1 MAKRGTNKTFKWLM
15 GLVLLCVIAAATGY
29 YVYQSKQPTISY
41 ATEVVKRE
49 TIEDTVLAGGV
60 VNAKELVEVGS
71 QATGQVKRLYVELG
85 QQVKKGQRIADID
98 AAQQRNQLQDEQLAY
113 QGLLNQQRLR
123 QANLKQAQA
132 EFDSQKLLYDH
143 QVLSQMDFLK
153 AKNALD
159 AAQAE
164 LQANR
169 IQLEQS
175 RLKIQTAES
184 NLKYTQI
191 VAPIDGVVVS
201 VVTKQGQT
209 INAAQS
215 SPTIVKLAQ
224 IDTVQVKAK
233 FSEADVPKLKA
244 GMPAYFSI
252 LGIPNKRYQGK
263 LDALELSPITS
274 DTGNQAGAVYY
285 YGMLSVP
292 NPNHELL
299 IGMTANVTVKV
310 AERQNV
316 LTIPITA
323 LGEPIGN
330 NRYNVQVLPNQS
342 TNAQFDT
349 PSGAQPE
356 TRQVTLGLN
365 NKLKA
370 EVISG
375 LKAGDNVVVSQ
386 SDGKVA
392 AIDTGL

>member
-1 MAKRGTNKTFKWLM
+1 MVMVKKSKPVSVKWL
-15 GLVLLCVIAAATGY
+15 IALIIFAIIGGAIGY
-29 YVYQSKQPTISY
+29 YIYQSKQPAISY
-41 ATEVVKRE
+41 ATETVKRE

-60 VNAKELVEVGS
+60 VNAKELVDVGS
-71 QATGQVKRLYVELG
+71 QATGQVQRLYVELG
-85 QQVKKGQRIADID
+85 QRVKKRQRIADID
-98 AAQQRNQLQDEQLAY
+98 ATQQRNQLQDEQLNY

-123 QANLKQAQA
+123 QANLSQAQA
-132 EFDSQKLLYDH
+132 EFDSQKLLYDN

-159 AAQAE
+159 TAKSE

-175 RLKIQTAES
+175 RLKIQTAKN

-215 SPTIVKLAQ
+215 SPTIVKIAQ

-252 LGIPNKRYQGK
+252 LGLPNKRYQGK

-323 LGEPIGN
+323 LGEPLGD
-330 NRYNVQVLPNQS
+330 NRYKAQVLNS
-342 TNAQFDT
+342 LTSKEAA
-349 PSGAQPE
+349 AQPE
-356 TRQVTLGLN
+356 TRQITLGVN

-370 EVISG
+370 EVVTG

-392 AIDTGL
+392 ELDTGL

>member
-1 MAKRGTNKTFKWLM
+1 MVMVKKSKPVSVKWLM
-15 GLVLLCVIAAATGY
+15 ALIIFAIIGGAIGY
-29 YVYQSKQPTISY
+29 YIYQSKQPAISY
-41 ATEVVKRE
+41 ATETVKRE

-60 VNAKELVEVGS
+60 VNAKELVDVGS
-71 QATGQVKRLYVELG
+71 QATGQVQRLYVELG
-85 QQVKKGQRIADID
+85 QRVKKRQRIADID
-98 AAQQRNQLQDEQLAY
+98 ATQQRNQLQDEQLNY

-123 QANLKQAQA
+123 QANLSQAQA
-132 EFDSQKLLYDH
+132 EFDSQKLLYDN

-159 AAQAE
+159 TAKSE

-175 RLKIQTAES
+175 RLKIQTAKN

-215 SPTIVKLAQ
+215 SPTIVKIAQ

-252 LGIPNKRYQGK
+252 LGLPNKRYQGK

-323 LGEPIGN
+323 LGEPLGD
-330 NRYNVQVLPNQS
+330 NRYKVQVLNS
-342 TNAQFDT
+342 LTSKEAA
-349 PSGAQPE
+349 AQPE
-356 TRQVTLGLN
+356 TRQITLGVN

-370 EVISG
+370 EVVTG

-392 AIDTGL
+392 ELDTGL

>member
-1 MAKRGTNKTFKWLM
+1 MVMVKKSKPVSVKWLM
-15 GLVLLCVIAAATGY
+15 ALIIFAIIGGAIGY
-29 YVYQSKQPTISY
+29 YIYQSKQPAISY
-41 ATEVVKRE
+41 ATETVKRE

-60 VNAKELVEVGS
+60 VNAKELVDVGS
-71 QATGQVKRLYVELG
+71 QATGQVQRLYVELG
-85 QQVKKGQRIADID
+85 QRVKKRQRIADID
-98 AAQQRNQLQDEQLAY
+98 ATQQRNQLQDEQLNY

-123 QANLKQAQA
+123 QANLSQAQA
-132 EFDSQKLLYDH
+132 EFDSQKLLYDN

-159 AAQAE
+159 TAKSE

-175 RLKIQTAES
+175 RLKIQTAKN

-215 SPTIVKLAQ
+215 SPTIVKIAQ

-252 LGIPNKRYQGK
+252 LGLPNKRYQGK

-274 DTGNQAGAVYY
+274 DTGNQAGAV
-285 YGMLSVP
+285 
-292 NPNHELL
+292 
-299 IGMTANVTVKV
+299 
-310 AERQNV
+310 
-316 LTIPITA
+316 
-323 LGEPIGN
+323 
-330 NRYNVQVLPNQS
+330 
-342 TNAQFDT
+342 
-349 PSGAQPE
+349 
-356 TRQVTLGLN
+356 
-365 NKLKA
+365 
-370 EVISG
+370 
-375 LKAGDNVVVSQ
+375 
-386 SDGKVA
+386 
-392 AIDTGL
+392 

>member
-1 MAKRGTNKTFKWLM
+1 MVTAKKSKPVWVKWLII
-15 GLVLLCVIAAATGY
+15 LIILAVIGGAIGY
-29 YVYQSKQPTISY
+29 YVYQSKQPTIDY
-41 ATEVVKRE
+41 ATETVKRE

-71 QATGQVKRLYVELG
+71 QATGQVQRLYVELG
-85 QQVKKGQRIADID
+85 QRVKKGQPIADID
-98 AAQQRNQLQDEQLAY
+98 ATQQRNQLQDDQLTY

-123 QANLKQAQA
+123 QANLSQAQA
-132 EFDSQKLLYDH
+132 EFASQKLLYDN

-159 AAQAE
+159 TAKAE

-169 IQLEQS
+169 IQLEQA
-175 RLKIQTAES
+175 RLKIQTAET
-184 NLKYTQI
+184 NLHYTHI

-244 GMPAYFSI
+244 GMPASFSI
-252 LGIPNKRYQGK
+252 LGIPNKHYQGK
-263 LDALELSPITS
+263 LDALELSPISS
-274 DTGNQAGAVYY
+274 DIGGQTGAVYY

-292 NPNHELL
+292 NPNHELF

-323 LGEPIGN
+323 LGEPLGN
-330 NRYNVQVLPNQS
+330 NRYKVQVLNRS
-342 TNAQFDT
+342 TSNEAD
-349 PSGAQPE
+349 AQPE
-356 TRQVTLGLN
+356 TRQITLGLN

-370 EVISG
+370 EVVTG
-375 LKAGDNVVVSQ
+375 LNAGDNVVVSQ

-392 AIDTGL
+392 ELDTGL